1 MQTYTLNPL
10 EDPRYPNFIARP
22 ASSSIFHTPGW
33 LKALQLTYGFEP
45 AAITTSPPSQDLT
58 NAIVFCRVKSRLTG
72 RRLVSLPF
80 SDHCAPLVDSLED
93 LQFLLEHLR
102 RIRQDEHWKYVELRP
117 PADVLGN
124 APAGAPFGRGMSFWF
139 HQLDLRPSLAEIY
152 AGFHKNSIQQSIR
165 RAERDGLIYEEGR
178 SERLL
183 RTFYALQL
191 QTRRRQKLPP
201 QPDAWFKN
209 LAACL
214 GDTMKIRLASLG
226 DTPVAAILT
235 LRHKN
240 QMVYKYGCSNNS
252 YSQHGGTQFV
262 LWRAIQ
268 EAKSADCVSLDM
280 GRSES
285 HNPGLITFKDRW
297 GSAKAVMTYLRCPI
311 SPATG
316 KQSWH
321 SPFAGNL
328 LARLPDRALSLL
340 GTFFYRHIA

>member
-10 EDPRYPNFIARP
+10 EDPRYPNFIARH

-80 SDHCAPLVDSLED
+80 SDHCDPFVDNAANLEALLQSLRE
-93 LQFLLEHLR
+93 LQRKEG
-102 RIRQDEHWKYVELRP
+102 WKYVELRP
-117 PADVLGN
+117 LGLSADSASSGFS
-124 APAGAPFGRGMSFWF
+124 PSQTFYF
-139 HQLDLRPSLAEIY
+139 HSLDLRPTLEQLMTA
-152 AGFHKNSIQQSIR
+152 FHKDCVQRKIR

-183 RTFYALQL
+183 RIFYALQL

-201 QPDAWFKN
+201 QPYAWFKN

-235 LRHKN
+235 LRHNN
-240 QMVYKYGCSNNS
+240 QMVYKYGCSNDS

-297 GSAKAVMTYLRCPI
+297 GAVKAVMTYLRCPI